1 VALLDLHGAVSS
13 GGEAQWQPW
22 LGFARAGER
31 GHGDEDGEDREGEEH
46 RGSLIHLAGKLGRD
60 GNGRGGATVVSR
72 SLQRREVEDDP
83 IFSQNPL
90 ALFSSSQIGPS
101 LLFSFSV
108 LKTRTHTVHFLGP

>member
-1 VALLDLHGAVSS
+1 MALLDLHGAASS

-46 RGSLIHLAGKLGRD
+46 RGSLIHLAGKLGCD
-60 GNGRGGATVVSR
+60 GNGRGGATMVSR

-83 IFSQNPL
+83 SFSQNPL

-101 LLFSFSV
+101 LYFYFLF
-108 LKTRTHTVHFLGP
+108 